1 MNKTRPW
8 TAIYPVNMWVLIIS
22 LQTFLT
28 QFWPYTSLCE
38 DYIISPLKFVGKYF
52 NLLVEEGG
60 MAEWL
65 LETAGGNKRWGVCP
79 PPHVWGMGWEDVL
92 SGFFYPLSVVFILIK
107 LALTLFMVLNPHPVY
122 NTLFIHI
129 FWTDFFH
136 AIFKNFMHE
145 KFCDF
150 TDVHIQY
157 ACNSAYRVN
166 IVVKLKYSRKIE
178 KWEEFLKLDRWIS

>member
-52 NLLVEEGG
+52 NLLVEERGG
-60 MAEWL
+60 WRNGFL
-65 LETAGGNKRWGVCP
+65 KLQGVTKGGAFAP
-79 PPHVWGMGWEDVL
+79 PPPVWGMGWEDVL

-122 NTLFIHI
+122 NTLFINV
-129 FWTDFFH
+129 FSTDFFY
-136 AIFKNFMHE
+136 AIF
-145 KFCDF
+145 
-150 TDVHIQY
+150 
-157 ACNSAYRVN
+157 
-166 IVVKLKYSRKIE
+166 
-178 KWEEFLKLDRWIS
+178 